1 MIIFKRLLNY
11 SFITSESNIFH
22 LYLGENE
29 TCDRFKV
36 Y

>member
-11 SFITSESNIFH
+11 SFITSEINIFH
-22 LYLGENE
+22 LYLGKNK
-29 TCDRFKV
+29 TCEQFKV